1 MWIYVKRLSLFFNFP
16 IREDKNTVWAPQRQ
30 SPGCDRVW
38 FKGPPASRW
47 AVRPYVWRVR
57 CLRTH
62 AVPRQLRPLL
72 VCGPKWTGD
81 PWDSLGA
88 WKKTNVWVNQCTQ
101 NQTLHEQWSNTNRA
115 TWKRHRRDIFTDRK
129 GFSLSG
135 INHGVVPPP
144 VGPTTRPNVYPLPP
158 GTHLLFSQNGRID
171 HIPLEGYHMKKDDA
185 RAVLHLPVSFYSWDT
200 FYFGCDMF
208 NMF

>member
-88 WKKTNVWVNQCTQ
+88 WQKTNVWVNQCTQ

-115 TWKRHRRDIFTDRK
+115 TWKRHRRYFYWPKRFLTLRYQPRCC
-129 GFSLSG
+129 S
-135 INHGVVPPP
+135 
-144 VGPTTRPNVYPLPP
+144 TTCWTHNSTQCLPP
-158 GTHLLFSQNGRID
+158 APRNTPVVFPERQDRPHPTRRLPYEEGWCQGCPPSPCEFLFV
-171 HIPLEGYHMKKDDA
+171 GYILFWLWH
-185 RAVLHLPVSFYSWDT
+185 V
-200 FYFGCDMF
+200 
-208 NMF
+208 